1 MYLLSKEKEKRW
13 SIFPV
18 LHEDLWAEYK
28 KTMSQLWI
36 AEECDFS
43 MDNFDELT
51 LNEKIYLK
59 NILAFFAVSDGLVL
73 ENLATNFAN
82 EVDLLEAQ
90 YYYGQQ
96 AVIEQVH
103 AETYSLMIETYVK
116 NEKEKADMFDAISKI
131 ETVKKKAEWALKWLD
146 HPSFAHRLVAF
157 SLVEGLSFSS
167 VFAGVFWYRSR
178 NKMIGLGGANELI
191 NRDENSHY
199 NFAIKL
205 YNGYLKPEYKLSK
218 EEIKEM
224 VLSCCE
230 VEELFVEE
238 SMPNGL
244 QGLEKADMKEYVR
257 YVADFIL
264 NDYGIEPH
272 YNATCKLEYMKRIG
286 LTAKNNFFEQRV
298 GQYTRVEMPTS
309 KDEMY
314 DEEF

>member
-28 KTMSQLWI
+28 KAMAQLWVV
-36 AEECDFS
+36 EECDFS
-43 MDNFDELT
+43 NDKFNELT
-51 LNEKIYLK
+51 DDEQVYLK
-59 NILAFFAVSDGLVL
+59 NILSFFAVSDGLVL
-73 ENLATNFAN
+73 ENLATNFGN

-96 AVIEQVH
+96 SLIEQVH
-103 AETYSLMIETYVK
+103 AETYSLMIESYIK
-116 NEKEKADMFDAISKI
+116 DEKEKADMFDAISKI
-131 ETVKKKAEWALKWLD
+131 ETVKKKAEWALKWLE

-178 NKMIGLGGANELI
+178 NKMLGLGAANEFI

-199 NFAIKL
+199 EFAIKL
-205 YNGYLKPEYKLSK
+205 YKNYLKPEYKLSK
-218 EEIKEM
+218 DEIKEM

-244 QGLEKADMKEYVR
+244 QGLEKSDMKEYVR

-264 NDYGIEPH
+264 NDYGIDRH
-272 YNATCKLEYMKRIG
+272 FNASCKLEYMKRIG

-298 GQYTRVEMPTS
+298 GQYTRVELPTN
-309 KDEMY
+309 KDEIF